1 MAPYIRDKR
10 HLVGLIFV
18 LIGLVLILDNIRFIP
33 HFIPWWIW
41 TWQFLLIA
49 IGAFSLLTTDKTGP
63 GIILIGIGS
72 IFLLSDILPDFFNWF
87 TNDNN
92 MFWYLI
98 LILVGISLIVKRKRD
113 HTAHA
118 GRHSKRRGFGADASK
133 DSGTSTFSN
142 GDHDFFDEISIFGGG
157 KKIITSENLKGGRI
171 TSIFGG
177 MDLILTQAKLA
188 EGIVE
193 IEVFAMFGGWTLVV
207 PPTWQVK
214 SDVVAIFGGISDK
227 RIFGPENVRDN
238 TQQLVVKGIVMFGG
252 GEIKSY

>member
-18 LIGLVLILDNIRFIP
+18 LIGIVLILDNIRFFP
-33 HFIPWWIW
+33 QFIPYWVWS
-41 TWQFLLIA
+41 WQFLLIA
-49 IGAFSLLTTDKTGP
+49 IGSFSLLTTDKTGP

-87 TNDNN
+87 TNDRN

-98 LILVGISLIVKRKRD
+98 LILVGISLILKRKRD
-113 HTAHA
+113 HSTYTGGHSRRRKFGTDTSSESSSHA
-118 GRHSKRRGFGADASK
+118 FAS
-133 DSGTSTFSN
+133 D
-142 GDHDFFDEISIFGGG
+142 DHDFFDEISIFGGG
-157 KKIITSENLKGGRI
+157 KKIITSENLKGGRV

-188 EGIVE
+188 EGVVE

-227 RIFGPENVRDN
+227 RMIGPENVRDN
-238 TQQLVVKGIVMFGG
+238 SQQLVVKGIVLFGG